1 MVMAGAEGR
10 DRSEIR
16 LTKDEIRV
24 HKVVISSREKGILR
38 SHCSWCGQRTKRFTE
53 TASMAQPSSLLTH
66 VTQTIINRFHPKR
79 IMVFGSHARGEA
91 GPDSDLDLFIE
102 METPRRP
109 PERAIEVS
117 EAFGLRAWPM
127 DIVVYTPEE
136 VRRLRHVKG
145 TLLSV
150 IEKEGK
156 VLYEQP

>member
-1 MVMAGAEGR
+1 MTQAA
-10 DRSEIR
+10 
-16 LTKDEIRV
+16 
-24 HKVVISSREKGILR
+24 
-38 SHCSWCGQRTKRFTE
+38 
-53 TASMAQPSSLLTH
+53 LLEH
-66 VTQTIINRFHPKR
+66 VTKTIVERFRPRR

-102 METPRRP
+102 MDTPRRP

-117 EAFGLRAWPM
+117 EVFGLRSWPM

-136 VRRLRHVKG
+136 VRRLRHVNG

-156 VLYEQP
+156 VLYEQR

>member
-1 MVMAGAEGR
+1 MTQAA
-10 DRSEIR
+10 
-16 LTKDEIRV
+16 
-24 HKVVISSREKGILR
+24 
-38 SHCSWCGQRTKRFTE
+38 
-53 TASMAQPSSLLTH
+53 LLEH
-66 VTQTIINRFHPKR
+66 VTKTIVERFRPKR

-102 METPRRP
+102 MDTPRRP

-117 EAFGLRAWPM
+117 EAFGLRLWPM

-136 VRRLRHVKG
+136 VLRLRHVSG

-156 VLYEQP
+156 VLYEQR

>member
-1 MVMAGAEGR
+1 MV
-10 DRSEIR
+10 
-16 LTKDEIRV
+16 
-24 HKVVISSREKGILR
+24 
-38 SHCSWCGQRTKRFTE
+38 
-53 TASMAQPSSLLTH
+53 QPSSLLTH
-66 VTQTIINRFHPKR
+66 VTQTIIDRFHPKR

-91 GPDSDLDLFIE
+91 GPESDLDLFIE
-102 METPRRP
+102 METPLRP
-109 PERAIEVS
+109 PDRAIEVS

-156 VLYEQP
+156 VLYEQG